1 MTRLSR
7 LVFATALLG
16 AAACSSPTA
25 PSAPK
30 KLLPDGKPLMSEC
43 INGWQV
49 QNGVRKPCG

>member
-1 MTRLSR
+1 MTRISR
-7 LVFATALLG
+7 LVLAAALLG

-30 KLLPDGKPLMSEC
+30 KLSPDGKPLMDC